1 MSARAVKHVRKDLGE
16 RLRGLRKDRGL
27 SQHRLGLRSR
37 LSGKFLGE
45 VERGDKSISVDSL
58 YHVAVAL
65 GVPLRD
71 LTDIRPPRRKRGR
84 KRGSNPEVEW
94 ILALLSESR
103 KPEQLRRAYRILRAM
118 FSS

>member
-1 MSARAVKHVRKDLGE
+1 MSTRAVKHVRKDLGE
-16 RLRGLRKDRGL
+16 RLRSLRKDRGL
-27 SQHRLGLRSR
+27 SQHRLGQRAR

-58 YHVAVAL
+58 YSVAVAL

-71 LTDIRPPRRKRGR
+71 LTDLRPPRRARG
-84 KRGSNPEVEW
+84 GNPEVEK

-103 KPEQLRRAYRILRAM
+103 RPQQLRRAYKMLRAM

>member
-1 MSARAVKHVRKDLGE
+1 MSTRAVKHVRKDLGE
-16 RLRGLRKDRGL
+16 RLRSLRKDRGL

-45 VERGDKSISVDSL
+45 VERGDKSISVASL

-71 LTDIRPPRRKRGR
+71 LTDIRPARRARGTH
-84 KRGSNPEVEW
+84 PEVEK
-94 ILALLSESR
+94 ILTLVSECR
-103 KPEQLRRAYRILRAM
+103 KPEQLRRAYKMLRAM
-118 FSS
+118 FSR